1 MSFPTPQERLLR
13 YAFMKLTRDFDARF
27 EALLLTGRVSKWYS
41 EVGNEATTIPAGLAL
56 GAGDALCTLH
66 RDLGAILAVYL
77 DPARTF
83 PGFGF
88 GEPDGRRP
96 EPEALLHRLACQ
108 LLGKGEGF
116 SQGVER
122 SFHYGY
128 LAPEHGILHLGM
140 ISHLG
145 SMIPVAAGCGFAF
158 RQRGSDRVAINFI
171 GEGGTSTGD
180 FHEGLNMAAVW
191 KLPLI
196 LVIENN
202 GYAFSTPAG
211 QQYAAKRLSD
221 RGIGYGIAA
230 EHVDGNDP
238 DAMTA
243 ALKRAV
249 DRARAGKGP
258 TLLEAMLG
266 RMRGHAEGDD
276 SLKVVPTEELA
287 AYRAA
292 DPVPAY
298 ARRLEEDEVLDAATA
313 QRLDA
318 RIAELVERA
327 ISGAIDAPGPDPAI
341 AMRPVFAPEP
351 AALAELEAPVA
362 GAGEPIG
369 IGNGPVVTAAPA
381 PAGERST
388 NGPAADAVSAAA
400 EGAGNGG
407 PVIDAP
413 AAAEGAGSDPAS
425 AEASAAE
432 GQHSGNGSAAAAT
445 PGAEGAESAGD
456 GLVAAAGAGNGSA
469 PAEVPAV
476 RSAKARPAPDR
487 ARETTY
493 VDAINQAL
501 MEEMERDESVLVIGQ
516 DIGAFEGA
524 FRTTRGLYARWPD
537 RVLDTPIA
545 ESGTIGIAIGAAVL
559 GYRPVIEMQF
569 ADFISCGFNQLVN
582 VAAKLYYRWQVPC
595 PIVVR
600 LPSGGG
606 VGAGPFHSQN
616 DESWFAQTAGI
627 KVICPATAADARGL
641 LKAAIRDPNPV
652 MLFEHKFLYR
662 RIKEVLPEGEGLS
675 RIGEARVIR
684 EGTNLTLIGYG
695 ASTWTC
701 LEAATDLAAA
711 GIEAEVIDLRTLVPY
726 DEATVT
732 ASVRKTGRALVVH
745 EAPLTLG
752 FGAEVAARLAEAA
765 FPWLDAPVRR
775 VAYPDRP
782 VPYARVLEN
791 ALLPTKDKVLA
802 AARDLLTY

>member
-1 MSFPTPQERLLR
+1 MTTPTDRERLLR

-83 PGFGF
+83 PGLGF

-96 EPEALLHRLACQ
+96 APEDLLLRLACQ
-108 LLGKGEGF
+108 LLGKGAGF

-145 SMIPVAAGCGFAF
+145 SMIPVAAGCAFAF
-158 RQRGSDRVAINFI
+158 RQRRSDRVAINFI

-211 QQYAAKRLSD
+211 QQYAARRLSD

-230 EHVDGNDP
+230 ETVDGNDP
-238 DAMTA
+238 DAVAA
-243 ALKRAV
+243 ALRRAV
-249 DRARAGKGP
+249 KRARAGQGP
-258 TLLEAMLG
+258 TLVEAMLG

-276 SLKVVPTEELA
+276 SLKVVPAEELA

-298 ARRLEEDEVLDAATA
+298 ARRLEAAGVLDSATA
-313 QRLDA
+313 QRLAA

-327 ISGAIDAPGPDPAI
+327 ITQAIDAAPPTPDV
-341 AMRPVFAPEP
+341 AMRAVFAPATLASTP
-351 AALAELEAPVA
+351 QAVHAAAPAPV
-362 GAGEPIG
+362 GL
-369 IGNGPVVTAAPA
+369 GNGPVTLEAGAAAVATDAVAAPA
-381 PAGERST
+381 ARST
-388 NGPAADAVSAAA
+388 GR
-400 EGAGNGG
+400 
-407 PVIDAP
+407 
-413 AAAEGAGSDPAS
+413 
-425 AEASAAE
+425 
-432 GQHSGNGSAAAAT
+432 Q
-445 PGAEGAESAGD
+445 
-456 GLVAAAGAGNGSA
+456 AGAGQAG
-469 PAEVPAV
+469 
-476 RSAKARPAPDR
+476 
-487 ARETTY
+487 ETTY
-493 VDAINQAL
+493 VDAINLAL
-501 MEEMERDESVLVIGQ
+501 REEMERDESVLVLGQ

-524 FRTTRGLYARWPD
+524 FRTTRGLHARWPH
-537 RVLDTPIA
+537 RVFDTPIA

-559 GYRPVIEMQF
+559 GYRPVVEMQF

-627 KVICPATAADARGL
+627 KVLCPATAADARGL

-662 RIKEVLPEGEGLS
+662 RIKEILPEGEGLA
-675 RIGEARVIR
+675 RIGEARIVR
-684 EGTNLTLIGYG
+684 QGTHLTLVAYG

-701 LEAATDLAAA
+701 LEAAADLAAE
-711 GIEAEVIDLRTLVPY
+711 GVEAEVVDLRTLVPY
-726 DEATVT
+726 DEDTVT
-732 ASVRKTGRALVVH
+732 ASVRKTGRALIVH

-765 FPWLDAPVRR
+765 FPWLDAPIRR
-775 VAYPDRP
+775 VTYPDRP

-791 ALLPTKDKVLA
+791 ALLPTREKVLA
-802 AARDLLTY
+802 AARELLTY

>member
-1 MSFPTPQERLLR
+1 MTEPAARERLLR

-27 EALLLTGRVSKWYS
+27 ESLLLTGRVSKWYS

-56 GAGDALCTLH
+56 GPGDALCTLH

-83 PGFGF
+83 PGLGF
-88 GEPDGRRP
+88 GDPDGRRP
-96 EPEALLHRLACQ
+96 DPEALLERLACQ
-108 LLGKGEGF
+108 LLGKGPGF

-145 SMIPVAAGCGFAF
+145 SMIPVAAGCAFAF
-158 RQRGSDRVAINFI
+158 RQRQSDRVAINFI

-191 KLPLI
+191 KLPLV

-202 GYAFSTPAG
+202 RYAFSTPAD
-211 QQYAAKRLSD
+211 QQYAAERLSD
-221 RGIGYGIAA
+221 RGVGYGVAA
-230 EHVDGNDP
+230 ETVDGNDP
-238 DAMTA
+238 DAMA
-243 ALKRAV
+243 RALERAV
-249 DRARAGKGP
+249 SRARAGGGP

-276 SLKVVPTEELA
+276 SLKVVPPDELA

-292 DPVPAY
+292 DPLPAY
-298 ARRLEEDEVLDAATA
+298 AQSLEAAGVLGGDTADRLA
-313 QRLDA
+313 A
-318 RIAELVERA
+318 RIGELVERA
-327 ISGAIDAPGPDPAI
+327 IARAIDAPPPAV
-341 AMRPVFAPEP
+341 AVALRPVFAPAPSGAGGTGQDAATSGAGDAGLQPP
-351 AALAELEAPVA
+351 AGVA
-362 GAGEPIG
+362 GKSSP
-369 IGNGPVVTAAPA
+369 
-381 PAGERST
+381 
-388 NGPAADAVSAAA
+388 D
-400 EGAGNGG
+400 
-407 PVIDAP
+407 
-413 AAAEGAGSDPAS
+413 
-425 AEASAAE
+425 
-432 GQHSGNGSAAAAT
+432 
-445 PGAEGAESAGD
+445 
-456 GLVAAAGAGNGSA
+456 SA
-469 PAEVPAV
+469 PEI
-476 RSAKARPAPDR
+476 
-487 ARETTY
+487 TY
-493 VDAINQAL
+493 VDAINLAL
-501 MEEMERDESVLVIGQ
+501 REEMERDESVLVMGQ

-524 FRTTRGLYARWPD
+524 FRTTRGLHARWPR
-537 RVLDTPIA
+537 RVFDTPIA

-595 PIVVR
+595 PIVIR

-616 DESWFAQTAGI
+616 DEGWFAQTAGI

-652 MLFEHKFLYR
+652 MIFEHKFLYR
-662 RIKEVLPEGEGLS
+662 RVKEVLPAGEGLAV
-675 RIGEARVIR
+675 IGEARVVR
-684 EGTNLTLIGYG
+684 PGTALTLIGYG
-695 ASTWTC
+695 ATTWTC
-701 LEAATDLAAA
+701 LDVAADLAAA
-711 GIEAEVIDLRTLVPY
+711 GVEAEVIDLRTLVPY

-732 ASVRKTGRALVVH
+732 ASVRKTGRALIVH

-752 FGAEVAARLAEAA
+752 FGAEVAARLADAA
-765 FPWLDAPVRR
+765 FPWLDAPIRR
-775 VAYPDRP
+775 VTYPDRP

-791 ALLPTKDKVLA
+791 SLLPNHAKVLA
-802 AARDLLTY
+802 AARELLAY

>member
-1 MSFPTPQERLLR
+1 MTAMTAPRARQRLLR

-56 GAGDALCTLH
+56 EAGDALSTLH

-83 PGFGF
+83 PGCGF

-96 EPEALLHRLACQ
+96 DPEALLLRLACQ
-108 LLGKGEGF
+108 LLGKADGF

-128 LAPEHGILHLGM
+128 LAPEQGILHVGM

-145 SMIPVAAGCGFAF
+145 SMIPVAAGCAFAF
-158 RQRGSDRVAINFI
+158 RQSGSDRLAISFI

-196 LVIENN
+196 LVVENN
-202 GYAFSTPAG
+202 RYAFSTPAD
-211 QQYAAKRLSD
+211 QQYAARRLSD
-221 RGIGYGIAA
+221 RGVGYGIAA
-230 EHVDGNDP
+230 ETVDGNDP
-238 DAMTA
+238 DAMAA
-243 ALKRAV
+243 ALGRAAA
-249 DRARAGKGP
+249 RARAGQGP
-258 TLLEAMLG
+258 TLLEALLG
-266 RMRGHAEGDD
+266 RMRGHSEGDD
-276 SLKVVPTEELA
+276 SLKVVPAAELA

-298 ARRLEEDEVLDAATA
+298 ARRLEEEGVLDAATRE
-313 QRLDA
+313 RLEA
-318 RIAELVERA
+318 RVAELVETAVTRA
-327 ISGAIDAPGPDPAI
+327 IAAPPPDAAT
-341 AMRPVFAPEP
+341 ALRPVFAPDPRDLSDPPP
-351 AALAELEAPVA
+351 AE
-362 GAGEPIG
+362 
-369 IGNGPVVTAAPA
+369 
-381 PAGERST
+381 
-388 NGPAADAVSAAA
+388 
-400 EGAGNGG
+400 
-407 PVIDAP
+407 AP
-413 AAAEGAGSDPAS
+413 AAARGRG
-425 AEASAAE
+425 
-432 GQHSGNGSAAAAT
+432 
-445 PGAEGAESAGD
+445 
-456 GLVAAAGAGNGSA
+456 
-469 PAEVPAV
+469 
-476 RSAKARPAPDR
+476 K
-487 ARETTY
+487 ETSY
-493 VDAINQAL
+493 VDAINRAL
-501 MEEMERDESVLVIGQ
+501 LEEMERDESVLVLGQ

-524 FRTTRGLYARWPD
+524 FRTTRGLHARWPR

-545 ESGTIGIAIGAAVL
+545 ESGTIGIAIGAALL
-559 GYRPVIEMQF
+559 GYRPVVEMQF

-616 DESWFAQTAGI
+616 DEGWFAQTAGI
-627 KVICPATAADARGL
+627 KVVCPATAADARGL

-662 RIKEVLPEGEGLS
+662 RIKEVLAEGDGAA

-684 EGTNLTLIGYG
+684 PGKHLTLIGYS
-695 ASTWTC
+695 AATWIC
-701 LEAATDLAAA
+701 LEAAEELAAD
-711 GIEAEVIDLRTLVPY
+711 GVEAEVVDLRTLVPY
-726 DEATVT
+726 DEATVA
-732 ASVRKTGRALVVH
+732 ASVRKTARALIVH

-752 FGAEVAARLAEAA
+752 FGAEVAARLADAV

-791 ALLPTKDKVLA
+791 ELLPSRAKVVA
-802 AARDLLTY
+802 AARGLLAF

>member
-1 MSFPTPQERLLR
+1 MTTPTPRQRLLR

-41 EVGNEATTIPAGLAL
+41 EVGSEATTVPAGLAV
-56 GAGDALCTLH
+56 APGDALCTLH

-96 EPEALLHRLACQ
+96 DPEALLVRLACQ

-145 SMIPVAAGCGFAF
+145 AMIPVAAGCAFAF
-158 RQRGSDRVAINFI
+158 RQRRSDRVAINFI
-171 GEGGTSTGD
+171 GDGGTSTGD

-191 KLPLI
+191 KLPLV

-202 GYAFSTPAG
+202 RYAFSTPAG
-211 QQYAAKRLSD
+211 QQYAAERLSD
-221 RGIGYGIAA
+221 RGIGYGIPA
-230 EHVDGNDP
+230 ETVDGNDP
-238 DAMTA
+238 DLMSEAFE
-243 ALKRAV
+243 RAFA
-249 DRARAGKGP
+249 RARAGEGP
-258 TLLEAMLG
+258 TLIEAMLG

-276 SLKVVPTEELA
+276 SLKVVPAPELA

-298 ARRLEEDEVLDAATA
+298 ARRLAAEGVLDEALAG
-313 QRLDA
+313 RLEA
-318 RIAELVERA
+318 RIGELVERA
-327 ISGAIDAPGPDPAI
+327 ISRAIDAAPPDPAV
-341 AMRPVFAPEP
+341 AMRPVFAPASAPNGPVLASPPP
-351 AALAELEAPVA
+351 APGEAPASAPNGPVLEAPPAPSVPPVA
-362 GAGEPIG
+362 AVSPALAR
-369 IGNGPVVTAAPA
+369 PAAPTAAP
-381 PAGERST
+381 R
-388 NGPAADAVSAAA
+388 
-400 EGAGNGG
+400 
-407 PVIDAP
+407 
-413 AAAEGAGSDPAS
+413 
-425 AEASAAE
+425 
-432 GQHSGNGSAAAAT
+432 Q
-445 PGAEGAESAGD
+445 
-456 GLVAAAGAGNGSA
+456 
-469 PAEVPAV
+469 
-476 RSAKARPAPDR
+476 
-487 ARETTY
+487 ETTY
-493 VDAINQAL
+493 VDAINRAL
-501 MEEMERDESVLVIGQ
+501 MEEMERDESVVVIGQ

-524 FRTTRGLYARWPD
+524 FRTTRGLHARWPR
-537 RVLDTPIA
+537 RVFDTPIA

-559 GYRPVIEMQF
+559 GFRPVVEMQF
-569 ADFISCGFNQLVN
+569 ADFITCGFNQLVN

-595 PIVVR
+595 PIVIR

-616 DESWFAQTAGI
+616 DESWFAHTAGI
-627 KVICPATAADARGL
+627 KVLCPATAADARGL

-652 MLFEHKFLYR
+652 MIFEHKFLYR
-662 RIKEVLPEGEGLS
+662 RIKERLPDGDGLA
-675 RIGEARVIR
+675 RIGEARVLR
-684 EGTNLTLIGYG
+684 AGTHLTLIGYG
-695 ASTWTC
+695 ATTWTC
-701 LEAATDLAAA
+701 LDAATELAAA
-711 GIEAEVIDLRTLVPY
+711 GVEAEVVDLRTLVPY

-752 FGAEVAARLAEAA
+752 FGAEVAARLADAA
-765 FPWLDAPVRR
+765 FPWLDAPIRR

-782 VPYARVLEN
+782 VPYAKVLES
-791 ALLPTKDKVLA
+791 ALIPTREKVLA
-802 AARDLLTY
+802 AARELLAY